1 MKKQFVLR
9 VIAVFLILVSVA
21 VLFFAIFK
29 IYEGKKEK
37 DDLSGG
43 EDGEAGYKTVVYDG
57 NTYNYNDGVYNLLV
71 LGIDHGGEYTDS
83 GVYVSGGQADSIF
96 ILSVNNTKKTVST
109 VQLNRDTMTE
119 VHKLGAFGDPVATL
133 NAQIATAYAYGSGG
147 KSSCDNMIRSVS
159 GLLGGIP
166 IDGYLAMN
174 MEGIIPFVNA
184 IGGVTVTLEDDF
196 TKFDPEME
204 KGKTVLLDGK
214 KAYIYL
220 RGRGNVGDQLNTS
233 RMERHITF
241 YSELFKKVDSFLG
254 SDISK
259 LKSVYD
265 AIYDYSYFSVSLSK
279 LMSLY
284 SDSADFE
291 RVPTVTPDG
300 VINDDSEFTE
310 FYADGKSLKELILNT
325 WYTEQSN

>member
-233 RMERHITF
+233 RMERHIR
-241 YSELFKKVDSFLG
+241 E
-254 SDISK
+254 
-259 LKSVYD
+259 
-265 AIYDYSYFSVSLSK
+265 AVSMHL
-279 LMSLY
+279 
-284 SDSADFE
+284 
-291 RVPTVTPDG
+291 
-300 VINDDSEFTE
+300 
-310 FYADGKSLKELILNT
+310 
-325 WYTEQSN
+325 